1 MKDFSAD
8 RLFIF
13 AMLMCAFFVS
23 GGVVMLNEGD
33 IGVGVGFCFFGV
45 LFAAVPAVLMPF
57 GYVFDSDGITL
68 WYFFLPNERYL
79 WRNICLPS
87 CSIRIVRYCLN

>member
-23 GGVVMLNEGD
+23 GGVVMLNDGD

-57 GYVFDSDGITL
+57 GYAVGRKTK
-68 WYFFLPNERYL
+68 PERPH
-79 WRNICLPS
+79 RKHRP
-87 CSIRIVRYCLN
+87 RGKH